1 MSFRAVWVLS
11 YEKGEVATLRFSRRY
26 PSVERRAKR
35 LSGPQYVPIPEDCV
49 LSRLLFTELGLE
61 DPDRL
66 YVAMR
71 DDCELHQESHI
82 LELHPDGC
90 RGALWPLLTITQ
102 GGLIMVCLPLV
113 DSSAYLQPRLSSQV
127 SISQGIAFLSGLQ
140 AFLSAGNKTQE
151 SDILA
156 SRLDVLPLVLFHIC
170 PLGTP
175 VDTPHSAIFPFLSV
189 SSPSSS
195 QKQPAWKAG
204 THKGRSTVSVSVTET
219 VRSMQYGNHSKQ
231 DLWDV
236 YGTVMCK
243 CEVEGTQ
250 PNITVTLSLPP
261 NGSPLQDILAHP
273 CVNTLDTSTL
283 TASSM
288 DYGDASAFSGP
299 YKFPFSPPLEPFRL
313 CSYTSQVPVPPVLG
327 SYQLKEDDG
336 HLQLNV
342 LLKLHESVTN
352 SFEYCEAHL
361 PFFNRCQMGTLDVKV
376 TSGQV
381 EVSKEKNLLVWILGQ
396 KFPKAREVTL
406 EGAIN
411 FSGQTVGPTDPL
423 CTDGTAYVKLYF
435 RIPDLTLSGCCVDQH
450 SVQVY
455 SSTKPRVVTSRDLVS
470 SEYYIWNST
479 GHTPMLP
486 GAMMM

>member
-1 MSFRAVWVLS
+1 MSFRAIWVLS
-11 YEKGEVATLRFSRRY
+11 YEKGEAAKLRFSRRY
-26 PSVERRAKR
+26 PSVERRAKL
-35 LSGPQYVPIPEDCV
+35 LSGPQYVAIPEDCAIC
-49 LSRLLFTELGLE
+49 RLIFTELGLE

-82 LELHPDGC
+82 LALHPDGC
-90 RGALWPLLTITQ
+90 RGTLWPFLTVTQ

-113 DSSAYLQPRLSSQV
+113 DSSAYSQSRLSSQV

-140 AFLSAGNKTQE
+140 AFLSAGNKTHE
-151 SDILA
+151 PDSLV
-156 SRLDVLPLVLFHIC
+156 SRLDLLPLILFHIC

-175 VDTPHSAIFPFLSV
+175 VDTPHSAIFPFLAV
-189 SSPSSS
+189 STPSSS

-288 DYGDASAFSGP
+288 DYGDVSAFSGP

-327 SYQLKEDDG
+327 SYQLKEDHG
-336 HLQLNV
+336 QLQLGV
-342 LLKLHESVTN
+342 VLKLHESVTN

-381 EVSKEKNLLVWILGQ
+381 EVSKEKNLLVWVLGQ
-396 KFPKAREVTL
+396 KFPKSREVTL
-406 EGAIN
+406 EGAVH

-455 SSTKPRVVTSRDLVS
+455 SSTKPRVVTSRDLMS